1 MLAGGEYFALWSQA
15 AQDSRWPACP
25 SAAALPR
32 PGCRAEE
39 TPLPRLPALLDA
51 VVRESAG
58 HRSRPAPT
66 YRRRRNPAPTPRPTA
81 SRRTPGK
88 RVRTNRAGPLAGTRP
103 WSTATSST
111 VSSSSATTGAWP
123 PGACWPVS
131 VPEHADASGRPALA
145 ARSSAGWAGGRAGP
159 GREHRLT
166 PGPSRRRHA
175 GGLTVVVSPW
185 PPSCRERGAP
195 TAVGKGGRGLLFPPR
210 PGQQ

>member
-123 PGACWPVS
+123 PGACWPVR
-131 VPEHADASGRPALA
+131 VYQNVLMRLAGRHWLPGGPLA
-145 ARSSAGWAGGRAGP
+145 GRWGRAGP
-159 GREHRLT
+159 RREHRLIL
-166 PGPSRRRHA
+166 GSSGRRHA

-185 PPSCRERGAP
+185 
-195 TAVGKGGRGLLFPPR
+195 R
-210 PGQQ
+210 PAAGSAARKRP